1 MVGRLFRTILF
12 FTVLCGVASAANAQQ
27 TGAISGKVSDSSGA
41 VLPGV
46 TVEARSPVL
55 PSPRVTVTESDGSYQ
70 LPALPPGTYTV
81 TYTLEG
87 MQTVTRQVTVSLNQI
102 TTSDTSLGIG
112 GVAETVTVTAT
123 TTTFVDRT
131 SAALTNSL
139 SGDELDKLPT
149 GTQYRDLV
157 NDIPGVQY
165 TQQQVRGPSAGASGQ
180 SNVYNFDGV
189 NVTLPL
195 FGTLSAEPASQDV
208 AEFTVVKGGAPAI
221 DFNRAGGF
229 SINTISKSGTSQF
242 RGEASYRFQ
251 RVGMSAAQSN
261 GSKSLFDDD
270 RAFTNASVGG
280 PIIKDKAFFYGS
292 YYRPTVNRDNSA
304 TAYGPVPNL
313 QDTRNEGFGKV
324 SLTPT
329 HNTLFNASF
338 RDSHEIEK
346 ASGGFTAFEAGTAG
360 SGSEAWQRIGTAD
373 GSWIINDNNFATFKY
388 THFSNPNQGIPDN
401 VSSATVNTAIGTHL
415 PINNLPSLGLFTV
428 PKLIAS
434 NAAQNAFVQPIINQY
449 GYVVNGV
456 PQGGGIVGFA
466 SLLTDQDN
474 FGRNAGQF
482 AYNTSLVIGGTRHNL
497 HAGYQQYVDS
507 EDLRRTSNGWGSIN
521 VPAGTIKSPGGIPIY
536 YQATYQAQGT
546 GLVPTIHSEYHSRSF
561 EVNDTITWNNWTIN
575 AGLIDS
581 NDTLYGQGLT
591 PDSSAPSGFV
601 KATGTTAASRQYK
614 EYEIPFSKMIQP
626 RLSTTW
632 GYNGK
637 DTVYVSYA
645 RYNPA
650 ASSLP
655 RAASWDRNLE
665 VSQNADFDANGNLF
679 EVENVA
685 ASTGKLF
692 VPNMTPQRFDE
703 WVVGTAKQFNTAWS
717 GRAYFQYRKG
727 THYWEDTPNMS
738 RILYNEGHTT
748 VPGTNASIPQ
758 QPYIPNLAADLAT
771 LGGSG
776 NSYVI
781 ADLDGAFTDYR
792 ALTLESEYRK
802 GLVWVQGSY
811 TYSRY
816 YGNFDQDASS
826 TAELNDANIFIG
838 SSNIGDGPGRQL
850 WDNKLGRLRGDRPN
864 AAKIM
869 GSYQLSWHA
878 SVGAFAFAQS
888 GEPWETH
895 SYLPYAALTTST
907 SNTARYSEPSGSHRS
922 GSVEQLDLNY
932 TQDIPFLK
940 RYKGAI
946 TAYVYNVFNQQ
957 TGYNTQ
963 PNFNAAGYGQADTF
977 YFPRRLEL
985 LLKFNF

>member
-1 MVGRLFRTILF
+1 MIRRPFHTILF
-12 FTVLCGVASAANAQQ
+12 FLILCGAALTANAQQ
-27 TGAISGKVSDSSGA
+27 TGSISGNVTDTSGA
-41 VLPGV
+41 ALPGV

-55 PSPRVTVTESDGSYQ
+55 PGPRVTVTAGDGTYQ

-81 TYTLEG
+81 TYTLQG
-87 MQTVTRQVTVSLNQI
+87 MQTVTRQVAVSLNQV
-102 TTSDTSLGIG
+102 TSADASLGVG
-112 GVAETVTVTAT
+112 GVAETVTVVAT
-123 TTTFVDRT
+123 TTYADRT
-131 SAALTNSL
+131 SAALTNGLTSA
-139 SGDELDKLPT
+139 ELDKLPT

-165 TQQQVRGPSAGASGQ
+165 TQQTVRGPSAGASGQ

-195 FGTLSAEPASQDV
+195 FGTLSAEPASQDIS
-208 AEFTVVKGGAPAI
+208 EFTVVKGGATAI

-242 RGEASYRFQ
+242 HGEGSFRFQ
-251 RVGMSAAQSN
+251 QVSMSAAQNN
-261 GSKSLFDDD
+261 GSASLFDEN
-270 RAFTNASVGG
+270 RAFTDANVGG
-280 PIIKDKAFFYGS
+280 PIVKDKAYFYGS

-313 QDTRNEGFGKV
+313 QDTRNEGFAKV
-324 SLTPT
+324 TMTPT
-329 HNTLFNASF
+329 RNTLFNVSY
-338 RDSHEIEK
+338 RDSHELEK
-346 ASGGFTAFEAGTAG
+346 ASGGFSAFEAGTAG
-360 SGSEAWQRIGTAD
+360 SGAEAWQRIGNAD
-373 GSWIINDNNFATFKY
+373 GSWIIDNNNFATFKY
-388 THFSNPNQGIPDN
+388 THFSNPTQGVPDN
-401 VSSATVNTAIGTHL
+401 VSAAAVNTAIGTHL
-415 PINNLPSLGLFTV
+415 PIDNLASLGLLTV
-428 PKLIAS
+428 PKPIAG
-434 NAAQNAFVQPIINQY
+434 NAAQNAFVQPTINKF
-449 GYVVNGV
+449 GYLVYGV

-482 AYNTSLVIGGTRHNL
+482 AYNTTFATGGARHSLHG
-497 HAGYQQYVDS
+497 GYQQYVDS
-507 EDLRRTSNGWGSIN
+507 EDLKRTSNGWGSIS
-521 VPAGTIKSPGGIPIY
+521 VPAGTIKSPIAGLPIF

-561 EVNDTITWNNWTIN
+561 EVNDAITWHNWTIN
-575 AGLIDS
+575 AGLIAS
-581 NDTLYGQGLT
+581 HDTLFGQGLT
-591 PDSSAPSGFV
+591 ADATAPSGFV
-601 KATGTTAASRQYK
+601 KSTATTSDGRQYQ

-626 RLSTTW
+626 RLSATW
-632 GYNGK
+632 AYNGK
-637 DTVYVSYA
+637 DTMFVSYA

-692 VPNMTPQRFDE
+692 VPDMTPQRFDE
-703 WVVGTAKQFNTAWS
+703 WVLGTAKQFNVAWS

-738 RILYNEGHTT
+738 RILYNEGFTT
-748 VPGTNASIPQ
+748 VPGTNAPIPQ
-758 QPYIPNLAADLAT
+758 QPYIANLAADLAT

-781 ADLDGAFTDYR
+781 ADLDGSFTDYR
-792 ALTLESEYRK
+792 ALTLEAEYRQ
-802 GLVWVQGSY
+802 GPAWIQGSY

-816 YGNFDQDASS
+816 YGNFDQDGSS
-826 TAELNDANIFIG
+826 TAESNDANIFIG

-864 AAKIM
+864 ALKIM
-869 GSYQLSWHA
+869 GSYTFRWNGSF
-878 SVGAFAFAQS
+878 GAFAIAQS

-907 SNTARYSEPSGSHRS
+907 SNTARYSEPAGSHRS
-922 GSVEQLDLNY
+922 DAVEQMDINY
-932 TQDIPFLK
+932 TQQI
-940 RYKGAI
+940 
-946 TAYVYNVFNQQ
+946 
-957 TGYNTQ
+957 
-963 PNFNAAGYGQADTF
+963 
-977 YFPRRLEL
+977 
-985 LLKFNF
+985 

>member
-1 MVGRLFRTILF
+1 MAVARPFRTILF
-12 FTVLCGVASAANAQQ
+12 FVVLCGAALTANAQQ
-27 TGAISGKVSDSSGA
+27 TGAIAGKVADSSGA

-46 TVEARSPVL
+46 TVEARSNVL
-55 PSPRVTVTESDGSYQ
+55 PSPREAVTESDGSYQ

-81 TYTLEG
+81 TYTLQG

-102 TTSDTSLGIG
+102 TTFDATLGVG
-112 GVAETVTVTAT
+112 GVAETVTVAAT
-123 TTTFVDRT
+123 TTYVDRT
-131 SAALTNSL
+131 SAALTNGL
-139 SGDELDKLPT
+139 SSNELDKLPT

-165 TQQQVRGPSAGASGQ
+165 TQQQTRGPSAGASGQ

-195 FGTLSAEPASQDV
+195 FGTLSAEPASQDI

-242 RGEASYRFQ
+242 HGEGSYRFQ
-251 RVGMSAAQSN
+251 RVDMSAAQNN
-261 GSKSLFDDD
+261 GAVSIFDEN
-270 RAFTNASVGG
+270 RAFGDANVGG
-280 PIIKDKAFFYGS
+280 PIIKDKAFFYAS

-304 TAYGPVPNL
+304 TAYGPVPNVE
-313 QDTRNEGFGKV
+313 DTRNEGFAKV
-324 SLTPT
+324 TLTPT
-329 HNTLFNASF
+329 HNTLFNVTY
-338 RDSHEIEK
+338 RDSHELEK
-346 ASGGFTAFEAGTAG
+346 ASGGFTPFEAGTAG
-360 SGSEAWQRIGTAD
+360 SGSEAWERIGNAD
-373 GSWIINDNNFATFKY
+373 GSWIINNSNFATFKY
-388 THFSNPNQGIPDN
+388 THFSNPTQGIPDN
-401 VSSATVNTAIGTHL
+401 ISSATVNTAIGTHL
-415 PINNLPSLGLFTV
+415 PIDDLASLGLFTV
-428 PKLIAS
+428 PKPIAG
-434 NAAQNAFVQPIINQY
+434 NPAQNAFVQPVINRY
-449 GYVVNGV
+449 GYIANGA
-456 PQGGGIVGFA
+456 PQGGGVVGVA

-474 FGRNAGQF
+474 FFRNAGQF
-482 AYNTSLVIGGTRHNL
+482 GYNTTLVTGAMRHNL
-497 HAGYQQYVDS
+497 HGGYQQYVDS
-507 EDLRRTSNGWGSIN
+507 EDLRRTSNGWGSIS

-546 GLVPTIHSEYHSRSF
+546 GLVPTIHSEYHSRSI
-561 EVNDTITWNNWTIN
+561 EVNDTIAWNNWTIN
-575 AGLIDS
+575 AGVIAS
-581 NDTLYGQGLT
+581 NDSLYGQGLT
-591 PDSSAPSGFV
+591 ADSSAPSGFV
-601 KATGTTAASRQYK
+601 KATGTTADSRQYK

-626 RLSTTW
+626 RLGATW
-632 GYNGK
+632 AYNGK
-637 DTVYVSYA
+637 DTVFASYA

-650 ASSLP
+650 ANSLP

-679 EVENVA
+679 ELENVA

-692 VPNMTPQRFDE
+692 VPDMTPPRFDE
-703 WVVGTAKQFNTAWS
+703 WVIGTAKRFNAAWS

-738 RILYNEGHTT
+738 RILYNEGVTT
-748 VPGTNASIPQ
+748 VPGTDAAIPQ
-758 QPYIPNLAADLAT
+758 LPYIANLAADLAT
-771 LGGSG
+771 LGGNG

-792 ALTLESEYRK
+792 ALTLEAEYRK
-802 GLVWVQGSY
+802 GPAWIQGSY

-878 SVGAFAFAQS
+878 SLGAFAFAQS

-907 SNTARYSEPSGSHRS
+907 SNTARYSEPAGSHRS
-922 GSVEQLDLNY
+922 PSVTQLDLNY
-932 TQDIPFLK
+932 TQDIPFLR

-946 TAYVYNVFNQQ
+946 TAYLYNVFNQQ
-957 TGYNTQ
+957 AGYNTQ
-963 PNFNAAGYGQADTF
+963 PNFNAAGYGLPDTF

-985 LLKFNF
+985 TLKLNF

>member
-1 MVGRLFRTILF
+1 MVGRLLRTILF
-12 FTVLCGVASAANAQQ
+12 FIVLCGVARAVNAQQ
-27 TGAISGKVSDSSGA
+27 TGSISGKVSDSSGG

-46 TVEARSPVL
+46 TVEARSDVL
-55 PSPRVTVTESDGSYQ
+55 PSPRLTVTESDGNYQ

-81 TYTLEG
+81 TYKLQA

-102 TTSDTSLGIG
+102 TASDASLSVG
-112 GVAETVTVTAT
+112 GVAESVTVAAT
-123 TTTFVDRT
+123 TTYVDRT
-131 SAALTNSL
+131 SAALTNGMS
-139 SGDELDKLPT
+139 SDELDKLPT

-195 FGTLSAEPASQDV
+195 FGTLSAEPASQDI
-208 AEFTVVKGGAPAI
+208 AEFTVVKGGATAI

-242 RGEASYRFQ
+242 HGEGSYRFQ
-251 RVGMSAAQSN
+251 QVGMSAAQNN
-261 GSKSLFDDD
+261 GSASLFDEN
-270 RAFTNASVGG
+270 RAFTDASVGG
-280 PIIKDKAFFYGS
+280 PIIKDRAFFYGS
-292 YYRPTVNRDNSA
+292 YYRPTVNRNNSA

-313 QDTRNEGFGKV
+313 EDTRNEGFAKV
-324 SLTPT
+324 TLTPT
-329 HNTLFNASF
+329 HNTLFNVSY
-338 RDSHEIEK
+338 RDSHELEK
-346 ASGGFTAFEAGTAG
+346 ASGGFSAFEAGTAG
-360 SGSEAWQRIGTAD
+360 SGAEAWQRIGNAD
-373 GSWIINDNNFATFKY
+373 GSWIINNNNFATFKY
-388 THFSNPNQGIPDN
+388 THFSNPTQGVPDN
-401 VSSATVNTAIGTHL
+401 ASSATVNTAVGTHL
-415 PINNLPSLGLFTV
+415 PIDNLASLGLLTV
-428 PKLIAS
+428 PKPIAG
-434 NAAQNAFVQPIINQY
+434 NAAQNAFVQPTINQY
-449 GYVVNGV
+449 GYLVNGV
-456 PQGGGIVGFA
+456 PKGGGIVGVA

-482 AYNTSLVIGGTRHNL
+482 GYNTTLVTGGTRHNL

-507 EDLRRTSNGWGSIN
+507 EDLKRTSNGWGSIS

-546 GLVPTIHSEYHSRSF
+546 GLVPTIHSEHHSRSF

-581 NDTLYGQGLT
+581 NDSLYGQGLT
-591 PDSSAPSGFV
+591 ADPSAPSGFV

-614 EYEIPFSKMIQP
+614 EYENPFSKMIQP

-632 GYNGK
+632 AYNGK
-637 DTVYVSYA
+637 DTVFVSYA

-665 VSQNADFDANGNLF
+665 VTQNADFDANGNLF
-679 EVENVA
+679 GLENVA
-685 ASTGKLF
+685 SSTGKLF

-703 WVVGTAKQFNTAWS
+703 WVIGTAKQFTTAWS

-727 THYWEDTPNMS
+727 THYWEDTPNLS
-738 RILYNEGHTT
+738 RTLYNEGYTT
-748 VPGTNASIPQ
+748 VPGTNAPIPQ

-771 LGGSG
+771 LGGNG

-781 ADLDGAFTDYR
+781 ADLDGSFTDYR
-792 ALTLESEYRK
+792 ALTLEAEYRK
-802 GLVWVQGSY
+802 GPAWVRGSY

-850 WDNKLGRLRGDRPN
+850 WDNKLGRLHGDRPN

-878 SVGAFAFAQS
+878 SLGAFAFAQS

-895 SYLPYAALTTST
+895 SYLPYAALTTSS
-907 SNTARYSEPSGSHRS
+907 SNTARYSEPAGSHRS
-922 GSVEQLDLNY
+922 PSAKQLDLNY
-932 TQDIPFLK
+932 TQDIPFTK

-957 TGYNTQ
+957 TGYNIQ
-963 PNFNAAGYGQADTF
+963 PNFNAAAYGQPDTF

-985 LLKFNF
+985 LLKFHF

>member
-12 FTVLCGVASAANAQQ
+12 FTVLCGAAPAANAQQ

-338 RDSHEIEK
+338 RDSHELEK

-428 PKLIAS
+428 PKLIAG

-482 AYNTSLVIGGTRHNL
+482 AYNTTLVIGGTRHNL

-802 GLVWVQGSY
+802 GPVWVQGSY

>member
-1 MVGRLFRTILF
+1 MVGRVFRTILF
-12 FTVLCGVASAANAQQ
+12 FVLVCGVALAANAQQ
-27 TGAISGKVSDSSGA
+27 TGSIAGKVTDSSGA

-46 TVEARSPVL
+46 TVEARSSVL
-55 PSPRVTVTESDGSYQ
+55 PSPRVTVTEADGSYQ
-70 LPALPPGTYTV
+70 LPALTPGTYTV
-81 TYTLEG
+81 TYTLQG
-87 MQTVTRQVTVSLNQI
+87 MQTLTRQVTVSLNQI
-102 TTSDTSLGIG
+102 TTSDASLGVG
-112 GVAETVTVTAT
+112 GLAETVTITAT
-123 TTTFVDRT
+123 TTYADRT
-131 SAALTNSL
+131 SAALTNGL
-139 SGDELDKLPT
+139 SSDQLETLPT
-149 GTQYRDLV
+149 GTQYRDLI

-195 FGTLSAEPASQDV
+195 FGTLSAQPASQDIS
-208 AEFTVVKGGAPAI
+208 EFTVVKGGATAI

-229 SINTISKSGTSQF
+229 SINSLSKSGTSEF
-242 RGEASYRFQ
+242 HGEANYRFQ
-251 RVGMSAAQSN
+251 QVGMSAAQTN
-261 GSKSLFDDD
+261 GAISMFNEN
-270 RAFTNASVGG
+270 RAFTNANLGG
-280 PIIKDKAFFYGS
+280 PIIKDKALFYAS

-313 QDTRNEGFGKV
+313 QDTRNEGFAKV
-324 SLTPT
+324 TLTPT
-329 HNTLFNASF
+329 RNTLFNVSY
-338 RDSHEIEK
+338 RDSHELEK
-346 ASGGFTAFEAGTAG
+346 ASNGFSAFEAGTAG
-360 SGSEAWQRIGTAD
+360 SGAEAWQRIGNAD
-373 GSWIINDNNFATFKY
+373 GSWIINNSNFATFKY
-388 THFSNPNQGIPDN
+388 THFSNPTQGVPDN
-401 VSSATVNTAIGTHL
+401 VSNATVNTAIGTHL
-415 PINNLPSLGLFTV
+415 PIDDLASLGLFTV
-428 PKLIAS
+428 PKPIAG
-434 NAAQNAFVQPIINQY
+434 NTAQNAFVQPIINRY
-449 GYVVNGV
+449 GYLLNGV
-456 PQGGGIVGFA
+456 PQGGGLVGFA
-466 SLLTDQDN
+466 SLLTDEDN
-474 FGRNAGQF
+474 FGRNAGQL
-482 AYNTSLVIGGTRHNL
+482 AYNTTLAAGRTRHNV
-497 HAGYQQYVDS
+497 HVGYQQYVDS

-521 VPAGTIKSPGGIPIY
+521 VPAGTIKSSGGVPIF

-561 EVNDTITWNNWTIN
+561 EVNDTIAWNNWTIN

-581 NDTLYGQGLT
+581 SDSLYGQGLT
-591 PDSSAPSGFV
+591 ADPSAPSGFV
-601 KATGTTAASRQYK
+601 KATGTTPDSRKYK
-614 EYEIPFSKMIQP
+614 EYEVPFSKMIQP

-632 GYNGK
+632 AYNGK
-637 DTVYVSYA
+637 DTVFVSYA

-692 VPNMTPQRFDE
+692 VPDMTPQRFDE
-703 WVVGTAKQFNTAWS
+703 WVVGTSKQFTAAWS

-738 RILYNEGHTT
+738 RILYNEGNTT

-758 QPYIPNLAADLAT
+758 QPYIANLAADLAT
-771 LGGSG
+771 LGGGG

-792 ALTLESEYRK
+792 ALTLEAEYRK
-802 GLVWVQGSY
+802 GRAWVQGSY

-826 TAELNDANIFIG
+826 TAESNDANIFIG
-838 SSNIGDGPGRQL
+838 SSNIADGPGRQL
-850 WDNKLGRLRGDRPN
+850 WDNKLGRLHGDRPS

-869 GSYQLSWHA
+869 GSYQLSWNA
-878 SVGAFAFAQS
+878 SIGAFAIAQS

-907 SNTARYSEPSGSHRS
+907 SNTARYSEPSGSRRS
-922 GSVEQLDLNY
+922 SAVSQLDLNY
-932 TQDIPFLK
+932 TQNLPFLK
-940 RYKGAI
+940 RYRGSI
-946 TAYVYNVFNQQ
+946 TAYVYNLFNSQ
-957 TGYNTQ
+957 TGYNIQ
-963 PNFNAAGYGQADTF
+963 PNFNSAAYGQPDTF

-985 LLKFNF
+985 QLKFNF

>member
-1 MVGRLFRTILF
+1 MIVGRAFRTILF
-12 FTVLCGVASAANAQQ
+12 FLAVCGVALAANAQQ
-27 TGAISGKVSDSSGA
+27 TGSIAGKISDSSGA

-46 TVEARSPVL
+46 TVEARADVL
-55 PSPRVTVTESDGSYQ
+55 PSPRVTVSESDGSYQ

-81 TYTLEG
+81 TYTLQG
-87 MQTVTRQVTVSLNQI
+87 MQTLTRQVTVSLNQ
-102 TTSDTSLGIG
+102 TTTFDASLSVG
-112 GVAETVTVTAT
+112 GVSESVTVAAT
-123 TTTFVDRT
+123 TTYVDRT
-131 SAALTNSL
+131 SAALTNGL
-139 SGDELDKLPT
+139 SSTELDKLPT

-195 FGTLSAEPASQDV
+195 FGTLSAEPASQDI

-229 SINTISKSGTSQF
+229 SINSISKSGTSQF
-242 RGEASYRFQ
+242 HGEANYRFQ
-251 RVGMSAAQSN
+251 RVGMSAAQNS
-261 GSKSLFDDD
+261 GAVSAFDED
-270 RAFTNASVGG
+270 RGFVNANIGG
-280 PIIKDKAFFYGS
+280 PIIKDKAFFYAS

-329 HNTLFNASF
+329 HNTLFNASY
-338 RDSHEIEK
+338 RDSHELEK
-346 ASGGFTAFEAGTAG
+346 ASGGFSAFEAGTAG
-360 SGSEAWQRIGTAD
+360 SGAEAWQRIGTAD
-373 GSWIINDNNFATFKY
+373 GSWIINNSNFATFKY
-388 THFSNPNQGIPDN
+388 THFSNPTQGVPDN
-401 VSSATVNTAIGTHL
+401 VSNAAINTAIGTHL
-415 PINNLPSLGLFTV
+415 PINDLASLGLFTV
-428 PKLIAS
+428 PKPIAG
-434 NAAQNAFVQPIINQY
+434 NAAQNAFVQPVINRY
-449 GYVVNGV
+449 GYLVNGV

-466 SLLTDQDN
+466 SLLTDEDN

-482 AYNTSLVIGGTRHNL
+482 AYNSTLVAGGMRHSL
-497 HAGYQQYVDS
+497 HAGYQQYVDT

-521 VPAGTIKSPGGIPIY
+521 VPAGTIKSPGGIPIF

-546 GLVPTIHSEYHSRSF
+546 GLVPTIHSEYHSRSI
-561 EVNDTITWNNWTIN
+561 EVNDTIAWNNWTIN
-575 AGLIDS
+575 AGLIAS
-581 NDTLYGQGLT
+581 NDTLFGQGLSAD
-591 PDSSAPSGFV
+591 PSAPSGFV
-601 KATGTTAASRQYK
+601 KATGTTPDSRKYQ
-614 EYEIPFSKMIQP
+614 EYDIPFSKMIQP
-626 RLSTTW
+626 RLGATW
-632 GYNGK
+632 AYNGK
-637 DTVYVSYA
+637 DTVFGSYA

-679 EVENVA
+679 ELENVA

-692 VPNMTPQRFDE
+692 VPDMTPQRFDE
-703 WVVGTAKQFNTAWS
+703 WVVGTARQFSTAWS

-738 RILYNEGHTT
+738 RILYNEGFTT
-748 VPGTNASIPQ
+748 VPGTNAAIPQ

-771 LGGSG
+771 LGGGG

-792 ALTLESEYRK
+792 ALTLEAEYRK
-802 GLVWVQGSY
+802 GPAWIQGSY

-826 TAELNDANIFIG
+826 TAEFNDANIFIG
-838 SSNIGDGPGRQL
+838 SSNIADGPGRQL
-850 WDNKLGRLRGDRPN
+850 WDNKLGRLHGDRPN
-864 AAKIM
+864 ALKIM
-869 GSYQLSWHA
+869 GSYLLTWHA
-878 SVGAFAFAQS
+878 SLGAFVFAQS

-922 GSVEQLDLNY
+922 PAVAQLDLNY

-946 TAYVYNVFNQQ
+946 TAYVYNLFNQQ

-963 PNFNAAGYGQADTF
+963 PNFNAAGYGKPDTF

-985 LLKFNF
+985 MLKFNF

>member
-12 FTVLCGVASAANAQQ
+12 FTVLCGAAPAANAQQ

-338 RDSHEIEK
+338 RDSHELEK
-346 ASGGFTAFEAGTAG
+346 ASGGFGSAPPTAPG
-360 SGSEAWQRIGTAD
+360 SSTTTISRR
-373 GSWIINDNNFATFKY
+373 
-388 THFSNPNQGIPDN
+388 
-401 VSSATVNTAIGTHL
+401 SST
-415 PINNLPSLGLFTV
+415 
-428 PKLIAS
+428 
-434 NAAQNAFVQPIINQY
+434 
-449 GYVVNGV
+449 
-456 PQGGGIVGFA
+456 
-466 SLLTDQDN
+466 
-474 FGRNAGQF
+474 
-482 AYNTSLVIGGTRHNL
+482 
-497 HAGYQQYVDS
+497 
-507 EDLRRTSNGWGSIN
+507 RTSRTRIRASRTTSRARRSTPRSAPTCRSTTFPRWGS
-521 VPAGTIKSPGGIPIY
+521 
-536 YQATYQAQGT
+536 
-546 GLVPTIHSEYHSRSF
+546 SRS
-561 EVNDTITWNNWTIN
+561 
-575 AGLIDS
+575 
-581 NDTLYGQGLT
+581 
-591 PDSSAPSGFV
+591 PS
-601 KATGTTAASRQYK
+601 
-614 EYEIPFSKMIQP
+614 
-626 RLSTTW
+626 
-632 GYNGK
+632 
-637 DTVYVSYA
+637 
-645 RYNPA
+645 
-650 ASSLP
+650 
-655 RAASWDRNLE
+655 
-665 VSQNADFDANGNLF
+665 
-679 EVENVA
+679 
-685 ASTGKLF
+685 
-692 VPNMTPQRFDE
+692 
-703 WVVGTAKQFNTAWS
+703 
-717 GRAYFQYRKG
+717 
-727 THYWEDTPNMS
+727 
-738 RILYNEGHTT
+738 
-748 VPGTNASIPQ
+748 
-758 QPYIPNLAADLAT
+758 
-771 LGGSG
+771 
-776 NSYVI
+776 
-781 ADLDGAFTDYR
+781 
-792 ALTLESEYRK
+792 
-802 GLVWVQGSY
+802 
-811 TYSRY
+811 
-816 YGNFDQDASS
+816 
-826 TAELNDANIFIG
+826 
-838 SSNIGDGPGRQL
+838 
-850 WDNKLGRLRGDRPN
+850 
-864 AAKIM
+864 
-869 GSYQLSWHA
+869 
-878 SVGAFAFAQS
+878 
-888 GEPWETH
+888 
-895 SYLPYAALTTST
+895 
-907 SNTARYSEPSGSHRS
+907 
-922 GSVEQLDLNY
+922 
-932 TQDIPFLK
+932 
-940 RYKGAI
+940 
-946 TAYVYNVFNQQ
+946 
-957 TGYNTQ
+957 
-963 PNFNAAGYGQADTF
+963 
-977 YFPRRLEL
+977 
-985 LLKFNF
+985 

>member
-1 MVGRLFRTILF
+1 MVGRLLRTILLVI
-12 FTVLCGVASAANAQQ
+12 VLCGVALAANAQQ
-27 TGAISGKVSDSSGA
+27 TGSVSGKVFDSSGA

-46 TVEARSPVL
+46 TVEARSDVL
-55 PSPRVTVTESDGSYQ
+55 PSPRVTVTESDGNYQ
-70 LPALPPGTYTV
+70 LLALPPGVYTV
-81 TYTLEG
+81 TYTLQN
-87 MQTVTRQVTVSLNQI
+87 MQAVTRQVTVSLNQI
-102 TTSDTSLGIG
+102 TTADASLGVG
-112 GVAETVTVTAT
+112 GLAETVTVAAKTSY
-123 TTTFVDRT
+123 VDRT
-131 SAALTNSL
+131 SAALTNGL
-139 SGDELDKLPT
+139 SSSELDKLPT

-165 TQQQVRGPSAGASGQ
+165 TQQQTRGPSAGASGQ

-195 FGTLSAEPASQDV
+195 FGTLSAEPASQDI

-242 RGEASYRFQ
+242 HGEGSYRFQ
-251 RVGMSAAQSN
+251 RVDMSAAQTS
-261 GSKSLFDDD
+261 GAVSAFDEN
-270 RAFTNASVGG
+270 RAFADANVGG
-280 PIIKDKAFFYGS
+280 PIIKDKAFFYAS

-313 QDTRNEGFGKV
+313 EDTSNEGFAKV
-324 SLTPT
+324 TLTPT
-329 HNTLFNASF
+329 HNTLFNVTY
-338 RDSHEIEK
+338 RDSHELKK
-346 ASGGFTAFEAGTAG
+346 ASGGFTPFEAGTAG
-360 SGSEAWQRIGTAD
+360 SGSEAWERIGNAD
-373 GSWIINDNNFATFKY
+373 GSWIINNNNFATFKY
-388 THFSNPNQGIPDN
+388 THFSNPTQGIPDN

-415 PINNLPSLGLFTV
+415 PINDLASQGLLTV
-428 PKLIAS
+428 PKPIAG
-434 NAAQNAFVQPIINQY
+434 NAAQNGFVQPIINQY
-449 GYVVNGV
+449 GYIVNGV

-482 AYNTSLVIGGTRHNL
+482 AYNTMLVAGSMRHNL

-507 EDLRRTSNGWGSIN
+507 EDLRRTSNGWGSIS

-561 EVNDTITWNNWTIN
+561 EVNDTITWNHWTIN

-581 NDTLYGQGLT
+581 NDSLYGQGLT
-591 PDSSAPSGFV
+591 ADPSAPSGFV
-601 KATGTTAASRQYK
+601 KATGTTPASRQYK

-626 RLSTTW
+626 RLGATW
-632 GYNGK
+632 AYNGK
-637 DTVYVSYA
+637 DTVFASYA

-679 EVENVA
+679 ELENVA

-703 WVVGTAKQFNTAWS
+703 WVVGTARQFTTAWS

-738 RILYNEGHTT
+738 RILYNGGYTT
-748 VPGTNASIPQ
+748 VPGTDASIPR
-758 QPYIPNLAADLAT
+758 QPYIANLAADLAT

-802 GLVWVQGSY
+802 GPVWVQGSY

-869 GSYQLSWHA
+869 GAYQLSWHA
-878 SVGAFAFAQS
+878 SLGAFLIAQS

-895 SYLPYAALTTST
+895 SYLPYAALTTSV
-907 SNTARYSEPSGSHRS
+907 SNTARYSEPAGSHRS
-922 GSVEQLDLNY
+922 PSVTQLDLNY
-932 TQDIPFLK
+932 TQDIPFLR
-940 RYKGAI
+940 RYKGAV
-946 TAYVYNVFNQQ
+946 TAYVYNVSNQQ
-957 TGYNTQ
+957 TGYNIQ
-963 PNFNAAGYGQADTF
+963 PNFNAAGYGQPDTF

-985 LLKFNF
+985 TLKLNF